1 MRFLCLIALALAAA
15 FAMPAAGAD
24 ASTNIFVL
32 RQTDQGPVIDAVPIA
47 ANETKAFRC
56 NEGGH
61 GPLDIIFPPTAGR
74 SASLLTIGD
83 GATIIVRHTGTALQ
97 VESRAADGSSREYP
111 PREIE
116 DLVRYDIRVNV
127 NGPEHRAAFVIEQYE
142 RVRRDVG
149 PVCNMFAGSLPP
161 PMLAKA
167 IIVETDTYLH
177 SAGPSVS
184 GVVPLELDRWPF
196 VKVTLP
202 DGTTADFIVDVG
214 AVTTVIDRA
223 LLPEEMEIEAAS
235 MVEYSG
241 AGKRTLKY
249 TPGGAT
255 GQVQTV
261 LGHADLDHIRLGG
274 LEVQDV
280 ALTVLEQMPDLFG
293 RPVGG
298 ILGMN
303 VLRRTDVLTFSRGEG
318 GGNEWALGFG
328 DGGGTAPADA
338 VELQFALAGTHL
350 IIEAAC
356 NGTPVFFVLDSG
368 APATFLDIQ
377 AAEAV
382 GVKGDQSGR
391 DEAHGLDGG
400 SVDLLPGV
408 IETLTLDGRAFRNV
422 DCRIAALSAFNTLR
436 GPRQHV
442 GLLGVSFLLQFDR
455 VEIDFVKHVVRFVG

>member
-167 IIVETDTYLH
+167 IIVETNTYLH
-177 SAGPSVS
+177 SAGPSRR
-184 GVVPLELDRWPF
+184 GP
-196 VKVTLP
+196 
-202 DGTTADFIVDVG
+202 A
-214 AVTTVIDRA
+214 
-223 LLPEEMEIEAAS
+223 
-235 MVEYSG
+235 G
-241 AGKRTLKY
+241 AGSLALCEGDAAGRHDGRFHRRCRRRDHGDRPRVA
-249 TPGGAT
+249 PGGD
-255 GQVQTV
+255 G
-261 LGHADLDHIRLGG
+261 DR
-274 LEVQDV
+274 
-280 ALTVLEQMPDLFG
+280 
-293 RPVGG
+293 GG
-298 ILGMN
+298 I
-303 VLRRTDVLTFSRGEG
+303 
-318 GGNEWALGFG
+318 
-328 DGGGTAPADA
+328 
-338 VELQFALAGTHL
+338 
-350 IIEAAC
+350 
-356 NGTPVFFVLDSG
+356 NG
-368 APATFLDIQ
+368 
-377 AAEAV
+377 
-382 GVKGDQSGR
+382 
-391 DEAHGLDGG
+391 
-400 SVDLLPGV
+400 
-408 IETLTLDGRAFRNV
+408 
-422 DCRIAALSAFNTLR
+422 
-436 GPRQHV
+436 
-442 GLLGVSFLLQFDR
+442 
-455 VEIDFVKHVVRFVG
+455 